1 MSWLSLSRAAA
12 VLALLCFF
20 MPWFAISC
28 QQTEIVSAT
37 GVQLATGTVPEPST
51 GGGSRDQDAAIWALL
66 ALLMLLAAAVLATA
80 FATLKDRLKIVCALC
95 GGAVLLLAGGMFLT
109 VSSAKRELTA
119 SANGT
124 ASVDAAMRQLTAQ
137 GIRLEVKFG
146 YWLTLLAATGASA
159 AAYFG
164 ATGRVVPGWA
174 SAAGLRSVVAT
185 GGVDISGWKPTS
197 FGASND
203 QRYWDGMSDKSD
215 PDALEEYLTR
225 FPDGQFAG
233 LSRTR
238 LLRAGREVPEPAV
251 TIPSENSAPD
261 EPPIAEEGDGDGE
274 GIVEKFRSEVT
285 MAAVAEEAPD
295 DSERNSVCPACRAP
309 VLEGARFC
317 TECGLRL
324 ASGDAA

>member
-1 MSWLSLSRAAA
+1 MSWLNLSRSA
-12 VLALLCFF
+12 VMLALLCFF

-51 GGGSRDQDAAIWALL
+51 GGGSRGHEAAIWALL
-66 ALLMLLAAAVLATA
+66 AFLMLLAGAVFAMA
-80 FATLKDRLKIVCALC
+80 FATMKGRLRIVSALC
-95 GGAVLLLAGGMFLT
+95 GGAALLLAGGMLLT

-119 SANGT
+119 NVNGT

-164 ATGRVVPGWA
+164 ATGRAVPRWA
-174 SAAGLRSVVAT
+174 SAEGLRSVVAT
-185 GGVDISGWKPTS
+185 GGIDVSGWKPTS
-197 FGASND
+197 FGASSD

-225 FPDGQFAG
+225 FPNGQFAG

-238 LLRAGREVPEPAV
+238 LLRAGREVPEPAA
-251 TIPSENSAPD
+251 TIPTENTTPD
-261 EPPIAEEGDGDGE
+261 EPPSAEKGDGDDVE
-274 GIVEKFRSEVT
+274 EKFSSEVT
-285 MAAVAEEAPD
+285 MAAVTEVVPD
-295 DSERNSVCPACRAP
+295 NLERESVCPACRAP

-324 ASGDAA
+324 APGEAP